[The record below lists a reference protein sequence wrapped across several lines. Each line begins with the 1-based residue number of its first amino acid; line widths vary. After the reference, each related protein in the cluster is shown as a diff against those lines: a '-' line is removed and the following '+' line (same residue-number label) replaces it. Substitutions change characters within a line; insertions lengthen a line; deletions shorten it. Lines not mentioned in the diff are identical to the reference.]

1 MTNLAR
7 LLTVLALCVCSSFS
21 AFSALSAEAKAT
33 DFTRIVLF
41 RHAPKASVQDGADR
55 KDPPLNKRGLIIAE
69 AFSDLADIYGISAIY
84 STNFKRTKDT
94 VKPLAA
100 KASLVIDT
108 SISPFDYTSQLEDII
123 TNHSHKTVVI
133 VGHSN
138 TVPGFINYILPEEN
152 MLDLAE
158 DAYSDLFIIKYYS
171 QSEVEL
177 IKLTHDVKTTHNLLI
192 KD

>member
-1 MTNLAR
+1 MTNLALR
-7 LLTVLALCVCSSFS
+7 LITVLAFGVFSSFS
-21 AFSALSAEAKAT
+21 TVSAETKTA
-33 DFTRIVLF
+33 DFTRMIVF
-41 RHAPKASVQDGADR
+41 RHAPKVSVRDGADR

-69 AFSDLADIYGISAIY
+69 AFSDLADIYDISAIY
-84 STNFKRTKDT
+84 STNLKRTKDT

-100 KASLVIDT
+100 KASLMINT
-108 SISPFDYTSQLEDII
+108 SISPFDYASQLEDIL
-123 TNHSHKTVVI
+123 TNHSHKTIVI

-138 TVPGFINYILPEEN
+138 TVPGFINFLLPEEN

-158 DAYSDLFIIKYYS
+158 DAYSDLFIVKYYS
-171 QSEVEL
+171 PSKVEL

>member
-1 MTNLAR
+1 MTNLTLR
-7 LLTVLALCVCSSFS
+7 LLIVLALCVCSSFS
-21 AFSALSAEAKAT
+21 AFSAEEKAT
-33 DFTRIVLF
+33 EFTRIILF
-41 RHAPKASVQDGADR
+41 RHAPKASVKDGADR

-84 STNFKRTKDT
+84 STNLKRTKDT

-100 KASLVIDT
+100 KASLVINT

-123 TNHSHKTVVI
+123 TNHPRKTVVI

-138 TVPGFINYILPEEN
+138 TVPGFINYLLPEEN

-171 QSEVEL
+171 QSKVEL